1 VFFGDEGKPGT
12 IKWVTTT
19 GRQPMIG
26 GLAFL
31 LNATCLS
38 EDDALFY
45 AKGRLFRRH
54 LKRE

>member
-1 VFFGDEGKPGT
+1 
-12 IKWVTTT
+12 
-19 GRQPMIG
+19 MIG